1 MLDSALDYAGDF
13 LARNQG
19 RLLDTVAERRRGWI
33 PRVIDR
39 QIARAVLRGAGEL
52 IEDLR
57 KPGGSAR
64 QALLARIEEI
74 ADQLVTSRGSPAW
87 SDS

>member
-64 QALLARIEEI
+64 QALLARRSF
-74 ADQLVTSRGSPAW
+74 LLLNSVTR
-87 SDS
+87 

>member
-1 MLDSALDYAGDF
+1 M
-13 LARNQG
+13 
-19 RLLDTVAERRRGWI
+19 LDTVAERRRG
-33 PRVIDR
+33 
-39 QIARAVLRGAGEL
+39 AGEL
-52 IEDLR
+52 IDDLR
-57 KPGGSAR
+57 KPGGSVR